1 VSINIIENELWP
13 ILVDTV
19 QSLILYQH
27 HKAYVRDVLLLDKP
41 ESAPHDLTLD
51 LGISLGEAM
60 VILYELRQEE
70 ENVKGAS

>member
-1 VSINIIENELWP
+1 MSVNIIENELWP

-41 ESAPHDLTLD
+41 ESSPRDLTVN

-60 VILYELRQEE
+60 VILYELQHEE
-70 ENVKGAS
+70 EKLKGAT